1 MQNVNNMQL
10 PDGKIKLIKPSRAY
24 TVNDIINVVVD
35 TYNKSWRQCESIAN
49 DFLAQSELE
58 TCRKINDYIVDN
70 ITYREDGIGYQ
81 HVKTP
86 ARLIHSGFGD
96 CKSIAILVASLLTC
110 LRIPCKFRFVCIS
123 GNEIG
128 HVYVV
133 TDSGINIDPVE
144 VICNHRQFNEVSPY
158 KFKKDMQ
165 ANGLAVLSGVGSSTS
180 PFPRG
185 VVRLSNTR
193 ATNTIFAA
201 LDAEYSLLDIEP
213 DNLETLS
220 KIALLLT
227 AFRLYEIGYQNDNLK
242 RAAAVLQY
250 MYEKG
255 VFLQKTVNHDEV
267 MDYVENSLYQQA
279 DALFHGDAVFSDAG
293 VWYTWFVENV
303 ISENYTNFSEDDE
316 EKINGVFAKAIGAT
330 SVNMA
335 DLFKQGG
342 GGFLYEQ
349 ADSNLIDSYKSKFPV
364 IAKKRIAEQAVKS
377 MWKDIFTPFYTRSSI
392 DSFIATGCNTYYNNT
407 ANNVVREM
415 VENGNSKIGALSE
428 TAILAIIGVITV
440 LIEVGG
446 ELLKA
451 YMASESAD
459 YAGQLDQTDQLRDTL
474 MRIQNREVAPELT
487 DVNISGGVTTS
498 GGGGGFSASIPTG
511 TIITVGAIIAA
522 LAFASSSNNSKKTR
536 NNG

>member
-1 MQNVNNMQL
+1 MQL

-58 TCRKINDYIVDN
+58 TCRKINDYVVSN

-96 CKSIAILVASLLTC
+96 CKSIAILVASILTC
-110 LRIPCKFRFVCIS
+110 LRIPCKFRFACLS
-123 GNEIG
+123 GDEIG

-144 VICNHRQFNEVSPY
+144 VICNRRQFNEVSPY

-220 KIALLLT
+220 KITLLLT
-227 AFRLYEIGYQNDNLK
+227 AYRLYEIGYQNDNLK

-250 MYEKG
+250 MYEKQF
-255 VFLQKTVNHDEV
+255 FLLETSSHSEV
-267 MDYVENSLYQQA
+267 MEYVENALYQQA
-279 DALFHGDAVFSDAG
+279 AALFHGDATFHESGTWYSWFSD
-293 VWYTWFVENV
+293 NV
-303 ISENYTNFSEDDE
+303 ISENYTNISEEDE
-316 EKINGVFAKAIGAT
+316 ERINGVLAKAVGAT

-335 DLFKQGG
+335 DAFKEAG

-349 ADSNLIDSYKSKFPV
+349 ADQNLISTYASKFP
-364 IAKKRIAEQAVKS
+364 ALGKKRISEQAVKS

-392 DSFIATGCNTYYNNT
+392 DSFITTGCNTYYKKT
-407 ANNVVREM
+407 PNNVVQEM
-415 VENGNSKIGALSE
+415 ADSGSPKVGIAVT
-428 TAILAIIGVITV
+428 TATLIVSIVGILITA
-440 LIEVGG
+440 GT
-446 ELLKA
+446 ELLKS
-451 YMASESAD
+451 YMNSESSG
-459 YAGQLDQTDQLRDTL
+459 YAGQLDRTDQLRDTL

-522 LAFASSSNNSKKTR
+522 LAFASSSNNSKKSR